1 MSRSSRRGDDHA
13 PAMFPFLAVL
23 LCTIGAL
30 VLILVISVVHS
41 RATAERFLE
50 SQVTER
56 LEQAK
61 ESSDIMESVSDE
73 LQARREKVK
82 QEIEKR
88 RRELANIEDH
98 IARMNQEMEQLR
110 KKAEAIE
117 ASADLDENEQQNTEQ
132 RMAEVRE
139 EIEKKK
145 RELAEEIEKQ
155 KKRKPAFAILPYKGP
170 NGTSRRPVYLE
181 CRKEGVII
189 QPEGV
194 LISFTDLR
202 PPHGPGNPLDA
213 ALRVLRTAYQ
223 EKDATFGVTTPPYPL
238 LIVRPDGI
246 HTYALARA
254 AMSGWDD
261 QFGYELIDEDM
272 ELTFPPGAPQLT
284 QDLKTALD
292 VAKRRQ
298 EALLASLPR
307 QYVRSREMS
316 NGDDGDSLF
325 GNASS
330 SNSANSSSNDWG
342 DEPGADRSG
351 VTVSEDNNRWKM
363 VQELQ
368 QGQVVA
374 QGESGAGGQGGRGV
388 ASPRG
393 PQPFGGNSPQ
403 NNAPS
408 LSSGVASSGT
418 LGSANL
424 TGSYESVQGQS
435 PTALQSLPGRGVSS
449 GTTAGPQGASGM
461 TAGGQMQS
469 GSGQS
474 GGVGGIAGSPGKSG
488 SFSGSNAGNASSS
501 GYGTAGSGTTG
512 SYGSPNGSPS
522 NANSRANAFSSG
534 TASGMTSTSLDSG
547 ASSAT
552 SDPNQV
558 QGSIQDTKY
567 QDSKMAESMPQ
578 PQVNMSVQSPSASKD
593 PQTSIKQ
600 NSPDYSNSAAAR
612 KNASRTDSDSKPISI
627 TAGKGWATSRGEGK
641 ASPVS
646 RPIRIIALSDR
657 WLLRS
662 ESNETKIDTEVMLE
676 TGPQQASRELQQ
688 AIRERVDSW
697 GPSLPGGYWA
707 PTVTIESA
715 SDANLSVQR
724 MQRLLD
730 GSGVDIRVVP
740 LQAPPQTK
748 SR

>member
-41 RATAERFLE
+41 RATAERFME
-50 SQVTER
+50 SQVTQR

-82 QEIEKR
+82 QEIERR

-110 KKAEAIE
+110 KKAEAID
-117 ASADLDENEQQNTEQ
+117 AAADLDETEQQNTDQ
-132 RMAEVRE
+132 RLAEVRE

-213 ALRVLRTAYQ
+213 ALRVLRTTYQ
-223 EKDATFGVTTPPYPL
+223 EKDATFGLTTPPYPL

-261 QFGYELIDEDM
+261 QFGYELIDEEM
-272 ELTFPPGAPQLT
+272 ELAFPPGAPQLAN
-284 QDLKTALD
+284 DLKTALD
-292 VAKRRQ
+292 MAKRRQ

-307 QYVRSREMS
+307 QYVRSREMV
-316 NGDDGDSLF
+316 NNEDGDSLF
-325 GNASS
+325 GDA
-330 SNSANSSSNDWG
+330 SNSRTGSSGSNEWG
-342 DEPGADRSG
+342 DEPGTDRSG
-351 VTVSEDNNRWKM
+351 VTISEDNNRWKM

-374 QGESGAGGQGGRGV
+374 EGDTGPGGDPGAGGRSGRG
-388 ASPRG
+388 AATPRSNN
-393 PQPFGGNSPQ
+393 PLGGTTLQNS
-403 NNAPS
+403 APA
-408 LSSGVASSGT
+408 LSSGIASSGT

-424 TGSYESVQGQS
+424 SGSYETVQGQS
-435 PTALQSLPGRGVSS
+435 PTALQSLPGRGASA
-449 GTTAGPQGASGM
+449 GTAAGAQ
-461 TAGGQMQS
+461 
-469 GSGQS
+469 
-474 GGVGGIAGSPGKSG
+474 GSP
-488 SFSGSNAGNASSS
+488 GSNAGGSSASVS
-501 GYGTAGSGTTG
+501 GTAGSGTAGSGTAGSGTAG

-522 NANSRANAFSSG
+522 NANNRANAFSSG
-534 TASGMTSTSLDSG
+534 TANGMSSTSLDSG
-547 ASSAT
+547 SSTAS

-593 PQTSIKQ
+593 TSTSSPQ
-600 NSPDYSNSAAAR
+600 NSPDYKNSAVAR
-612 KNASRTDSDSKPISI
+612 KNAARTDSDSKPISI
-627 TAGKGWATSRGEGK
+627 TAGKGWATSRAEGK

-646 RPIRIIALSDR
+646 RPIRIVALSDR

-676 TGPQQASRELQQ
+676 TGPQQASRDLEQ

-697 GPSLPGGYWA
+697 GPSLPGGYWS

-715 SDANLSVQR
+715 SDADLSVQR

-740 LQAPPQTK
+740 LQAPPQKK

>member
-1 MSRSSRRGDDHA
+1 
-13 PAMFPFLAVL
+13 MFPFLAVL

-41 RATAERFLE
+41 RATAERFMDSE
-50 SQVTER
+50 ITER

-61 ESSDIMESVSDE
+61 ESSDIMESVSEE

-82 QEIEKR
+82 QEIERR

-98 IARMNQEMEQLR
+98 IARMNQEMEQLHR
-110 KKAEAIE
+110 KAEAIE
-117 ASADLDENEQQNTEQ
+117 AAEDLDETEQKNTENQ
-132 RMAEVRE
+132 LSEIRE

-155 KKRKPAFAILPYKGP
+155 KKRKPAFAILPYAGP

-181 CRKEGVII
+181 CRKEGVVI

-194 LISFTDLR
+194 LISFADLR

-213 ALRVLRTAYQ
+213 ALRVLRNAYQ
-223 EKDATFGVTTPPYPL
+223 EKDATFGLMTPPYPL

-246 HTYALARA
+246 HSYALARA

-261 QFGYELIDEDM
+261 QFGYELIDNEM
-272 ELTFPPGAPQLT
+272 ELAFPPGTPELANN
-284 QDLKTALD
+284 LKSALEI
-292 VAKRRQ
+292 AKRRQ

-307 QYVRSREMS
+307 QYVRSREMA
-316 NGDDGDSLF
+316 NDDEEGDSLF
-325 GNASS
+325 GNR
-330 SNSANSSSNDWG
+330 SNSNYTASGGNDWG
-342 DEPGADRSG
+342 DEPNAGYSGAA
-351 VTVSEDNNRWKM
+351 VSEENNRWKM
-363 VQELQ
+363 VKELQ

-374 QGESGAGGQGGRGV
+374 QGDEGTGGPSGRGT
-388 ASPRG
+388 ARPQGPDPRDRSS
-393 PQPFGGNSPQ
+393 FQ

-418 LGSANL
+418 LGSTDL
-424 TGSYESVQGQS
+424 TGSYETVQGQS
-435 PTALQSLPGRGVSS
+435 PTALQNLPGRGASAGTSVGASS
-449 GTTAGPQGASGM
+449 DQVPSGNGPQQGAGQQGQQMTGMNRTGGTTAGGAA
-461 TAGGQMQS
+461 AGG
-469 GSGQS
+469 
-474 GGVGGIAGSPGKSG
+474 A
-488 SFSGSNAGNASSS
+488 A
-501 GYGTAGSGTTG
+501 
-512 SYGSPNGSPS
+512 SYGSPNASSS

-534 TASGMTSTSLDSG
+534 TANGMSSTSLNSG
-547 ASSAT
+547 SSSAS

-558 QGSIQDTKY
+558 QGSIQDSKY
-567 QDSKMAESMPQ
+567 QDSKMADSMPQ

-593 PQTSIKQ
+593 PKSSSQK
-600 NSPDYSNSAAAR
+600 NSPDHSNSAVAR
-612 KNASRTDSDSKPISI
+612 KNAARSDSDSKPISI
-627 TAGKGWATSRGEGK
+627 SAGKGWATSRIEGK

-646 RPIRIIALSDR
+646 RPIRIVALSDR

-662 ESNETKIDTEVMLE
+662 ESNETKIDTEVMLD
-676 TGPQQASRELQQ
+676 TGPQQASSDLER

-697 GPSLPGGYWA
+697 GPSLPGGYWS

-740 LQAPPQTK
+740 LQAPPQKK

>member
-41 RATAERFLE
+41 RATAERFME
-50 SQVTER
+50 SQVTQR

-82 QEIEKR
+82 QEIERR

-110 KKAEAIE
+110 KKAEAID
-117 ASADLDENEQQNTEQ
+117 AAADLDETEQQNTDQ
-132 RMAEVRE
+132 RLAEVRE

-213 ALRVLRTAYQ
+213 ALRVLRTTYQ
-223 EKDATFGVTTPPYPL
+223 EKDATFGLTTPPYPL

-261 QFGYELIDEDM
+261 QFGYELIDEEM
-272 ELTFPPGAPQLT
+272 ELAFPPGAPQLAN
-284 QDLKTALD
+284 DLKTALD
-292 VAKRRQ
+292 MAKRRQ

-307 QYVRSREMS
+307 QYVRSREMV
-316 NGDDGDSLF
+316 NNEDGDSLF
-325 GNASS
+325 GDA
-330 SNSANSSSNDWG
+330 SNSRTGSSGSNEWG
-342 DEPGADRSG
+342 DEPGTDRSG
-351 VTVSEDNNRWKM
+351 VTISEDNNRWKM

-374 QGESGAGGQGGRGV
+374 EGDTGPGGDPGAGGRSGRG
-388 ASPRG
+388 AATPRSNN
-393 PQPFGGNSPQ
+393 PLGGTTLQNS
-403 NNAPS
+403 APA
-408 LSSGVASSGT
+408 LSSGIASSGT

-424 TGSYESVQGQS
+424 SGSYETVQGQS
-435 PTALQSLPGRGVSS
+435 PTALQSLPGRGASA
-449 GTTAGPQGASGM
+449 GTAAGAQ
-461 TAGGQMQS
+461 
-469 GSGQS
+469 
-474 GGVGGIAGSPGKSG
+474 GSP
-488 SFSGSNAGNASSS
+488 GSNAGGSSASVS
-501 GYGTAGSGTTG
+501 GTAGSGTAG

-522 NANSRANAFSSG
+522 NANNRANAFSSG
-534 TASGMTSTSLDSG
+534 TANGMSSTSLDSG
-547 ASSAT
+547 SSTAS

-593 PQTSIKQ
+593 PSTSSQQ
-600 NSPDYSNSAAAR
+600 NSPDYKNSAVAR
-612 KNASRTDSDSKPISI
+612 KNAARTDSDSKPISI
-627 TAGKGWATSRGEGK
+627 TAGKGWATSRAEGK

-646 RPIRIIALSDR
+646 RPIRIVALSDR

-676 TGPQQASRELQQ
+676 TGPQQASRDLEQ

-697 GPSLPGGYWA
+697 GPSLPGGYWS

-715 SDANLSVQR
+715 SDADLSVQR

-740 LQAPPQTK
+740 LQAPPQKK

>member
-41 RATAERFLE
+41 RATAERFME
-50 SQVTER
+50 SQVTQR

-82 QEIEKR
+82 QEIERR

-110 KKAEAIE
+110 KKAEAID
-117 ASADLDENEQQNTEQ
+117 AAADLDETEQQNTDQ
-132 RMAEVRE
+132 RLAEVRE

-213 ALRVLRTAYQ
+213 ALRVLRTTYQ
-223 EKDATFGVTTPPYPL
+223 EKDATFGLTTPPYPL

-261 QFGYELIDEDM
+261 QFGYELIDEEM
-272 ELTFPPGAPQLT
+272 ELAFPPGAPQLAN
-284 QDLKTALD
+284 DLKTALD
-292 VAKRRQ
+292 MAKRRQ

-307 QYVRSREMS
+307 QYVRSREMV
-316 NGDDGDSLF
+316 NNEDGDSLF
-325 GNASS
+325 GDA
-330 SNSANSSSNDWG
+330 SNSRTGSSGSNDWG
-342 DEPGADRSG
+342 DEPGTDRSG
-351 VTVSEDNNRWKM
+351 VTISEDNNRWKM

-374 QGESGAGGQGGRGV
+374 EGDTGPGGDTGAGGRSGRG
-388 ASPRG
+388 AATPRSNN
-393 PQPFGGNSPQ
+393 PLGGTTLQNS
-403 NNAPS
+403 APA
-408 LSSGVASSGT
+408 LSSGIASSGT

-424 TGSYESVQGQS
+424 SGSYETVQGQS
-435 PTALQSLPGRGVSS
+435 PTALQSLPGRGASA
-449 GTTAGPQGASGM
+449 GTAAGAQ
-461 TAGGQMQS
+461 
-469 GSGQS
+469 
-474 GGVGGIAGSPGKSG
+474 GSP
-488 SFSGSNAGNASSS
+488 GSNAGGSSASVS
-501 GYGTAGSGTTG
+501 GTAGSGTAGSGTAGSGTAGSGTAGSGTAG

-522 NANSRANAFSSG
+522 NANNRANAFSSG
-534 TASGMTSTSLDSG
+534 TANGMSSTSLDSG
-547 ASSAT
+547 SSTAS

-593 PQTSIKQ
+593 TSTSSPQ
-600 NSPDYSNSAAAR
+600 NSPDYKNSAVAR
-612 KNASRTDSDSKPISI
+612 KNAARTDSDSKPISI
-627 TAGKGWATSRGEGK
+627 TAGKGWATSRAEGK

-646 RPIRIIALSDR
+646 RPIRIVALSDR

-676 TGPQQASRELQQ
+676 TGPQQASRDLEQ

-697 GPSLPGGYWA
+697 GPSLPGGYWS

-715 SDANLSVQR
+715 SDADLSVQR

-740 LQAPPQTK
+740 LQAPPQKK

>member
-41 RATAERFLE
+41 RATAERFME
-50 SQVTER
+50 SQVTQR

-82 QEIEKR
+82 QEIERR

-110 KKAEAIE
+110 KKAEAID
-117 ASADLDENEQQNTEQ
+117 AAADLDETEQQNTDQ
-132 RMAEVRE
+132 RLAEVRE

-213 ALRVLRTAYQ
+213 ALRVLRTTYQ
-223 EKDATFGVTTPPYPL
+223 EKDATFGLTTPPYPL

-261 QFGYELIDEDM
+261 QFGYELIDEEM
-272 ELTFPPGAPQLT
+272 ELAFPPGAPQLAN
-284 QDLKTALD
+284 DLKTALD
-292 VAKRRQ
+292 MAKRRQ

-307 QYVRSREMS
+307 QYVRSREMV
-316 NGDDGDSLF
+316 NNEDGDSLF
-325 GNASS
+325 GDA
-330 SNSANSSSNDWG
+330 SNSRTGSSGSNEWG
-342 DEPGADRSG
+342 DEPGTDRSG
-351 VTVSEDNNRWKM
+351 VTISEDNNRWKM

-374 QGESGAGGQGGRGV
+374 EGDTGPGGDPGAGGRSGRG
-388 ASPRG
+388 AATPRSNN
-393 PQPFGGNSPQ
+393 PLGGTTLQNS
-403 NNAPS
+403 APA
-408 LSSGVASSGT
+408 LSSGIASSGT

-424 TGSYESVQGQS
+424 SGSYETVQGQS
-435 PTALQSLPGRGVSS
+435 PTALQSLPGRGASA
-449 GTTAGPQGASGM
+449 GTAAGAQ
-461 TAGGQMQS
+461 
-469 GSGQS
+469 
-474 GGVGGIAGSPGKSG
+474 GSP
-488 SFSGSNAGNASSS
+488 GSNAGGSSASVS
-501 GYGTAGSGTTG
+501 GTAGSGTAGSGTAG

-522 NANSRANAFSSG
+522 NANNRANAFSSG
-534 TASGMTSTSLDSG
+534 TANGMSSTSLDSG
-547 ASSAT
+547 SSTAS

-593 PQTSIKQ
+593 TSTSSPQ
-600 NSPDYSNSAAAR
+600 NSPDYKNSAVAR
-612 KNASRTDSDSKPISI
+612 KNAARTDSDSKPISI
-627 TAGKGWATSRGEGK
+627 TAGKGWATSRAEGK

-646 RPIRIIALSDR
+646 RPIRIVALSDR

-676 TGPQQASRELQQ
+676 TGPQQASRDLEQ

-697 GPSLPGGYWA
+697 GPSLPGGYWS

-715 SDANLSVQR
+715 SDADLSVQR

-740 LQAPPQTK
+740 LQAPPQKK

>member
-41 RATAERFLE
+41 RATAERFME
-50 SQVTER
+50 SQVTQR

-82 QEIEKR
+82 QEIERR

-110 KKAEAIE
+110 KKAEAID
-117 ASADLDENEQQNTEQ
+117 AAADLDETEPQNTDQ
-132 RMAEVRE
+132 RLAEVRE

-213 ALRVLRTAYQ
+213 ALRVLRTTYQ
-223 EKDATFGVTTPPYPL
+223 EKDATFGLTTPPYPL

-261 QFGYELIDEDM
+261 QFGYELIDEEM
-272 ELTFPPGAPQLT
+272 ELAFPPGAPQLAN
-284 QDLKTALD
+284 DLKTALD
-292 VAKRRQ
+292 MAKRRQ

-307 QYVRSREMS
+307 QYVRSREMV
-316 NGDDGDSLF
+316 NNEDGDSLF
-325 GNASS
+325 GDA
-330 SNSANSSSNDWG
+330 SNSRTGSSGSNEWG
-342 DEPGADRSG
+342 DEPGTDRSG
-351 VTVSEDNNRWKM
+351 VTISEDNNRWKM

-374 QGESGAGGQGGRGV
+374 EGDTGPGGDPGAGGRSGRG
-388 ASPRG
+388 AATPRSNN
-393 PQPFGGNSPQ
+393 PLGGTTLQNS
-403 NNAPS
+403 APA
-408 LSSGVASSGT
+408 LSSGIASSGT

-424 TGSYESVQGQS
+424 SGSYETVQGQS
-435 PTALQSLPGRGVSS
+435 PTALQSLPGRGASA
-449 GTTAGPQGASGM
+449 GTAAGAQ
-461 TAGGQMQS
+461 
-469 GSGQS
+469 
-474 GGVGGIAGSPGKSG
+474 GSP
-488 SFSGSNAGNASSS
+488 GSNAGGSSASVS
-501 GYGTAGSGTTG
+501 GTAGSGTAGSGTAGSGTAG

-522 NANSRANAFSSG
+522 NANNRANAFSSG
-534 TASGMTSTSLDSG
+534 TANGMSSTSLDSG
-547 ASSAT
+547 SSTAS

-593 PQTSIKQ
+593 PSTSSPQ
-600 NSPDYSNSAAAR
+600 NSPDYKNSAVAR
-612 KNASRTDSDSKPISI
+612 KNAARTDSDSKPISI
-627 TAGKGWATSRGEGK
+627 TAGKGWATSRAEGK

-646 RPIRIIALSDR
+646 RPIRIVALSDR

-676 TGPQQASRELQQ
+676 TGPQQASRDLEQ

-697 GPSLPGGYWA
+697 GPSLPGGYWS

-715 SDANLSVQR
+715 SDADLSVQR

-740 LQAPPQTK
+740 LQAPPQKK

>member
-41 RATAERFLE
+41 RATAERFME
-50 SQVTER
+50 SQVTQR

-82 QEIEKR
+82 QEIERR

-110 KKAEAIE
+110 KKAEAID
-117 ASADLDENEQQNTEQ
+117 AAADLDETEQQNTDQ
-132 RMAEVRE
+132 RLAEVRE

-213 ALRVLRTAYQ
+213 ALRVLRTTYQ
-223 EKDATFGVTTPPYPL
+223 EKDATFGLTTPPYPL

-261 QFGYELIDEDM
+261 QFGYELIDEEM
-272 ELTFPPGAPQLT
+272 ELVFPPGAPQLAN
-284 QDLKTALD
+284 DLKTALD
-292 VAKRRQ
+292 MAKRRQ

-307 QYVRSREMS
+307 QYVRSREMV
-316 NGDDGDSLF
+316 NNEDGDSLF
-325 GNASS
+325 GDA
-330 SNSANSSSNDWG
+330 SNSRTGSSGSNEWG
-342 DEPGADRSG
+342 DEPGTDRSG
-351 VTVSEDNNRWKM
+351 VTISEDNNRWKM

-374 QGESGAGGQGGRGV
+374 EGDTGPGGDPGAGGRSGRG
-388 ASPRG
+388 AATPRSNN
-393 PQPFGGNSPQ
+393 PLGGTTLQNS
-403 NNAPS
+403 APA
-408 LSSGVASSGT
+408 LSSGIASSGT

-424 TGSYESVQGQS
+424 SGSYETVQGQS
-435 PTALQSLPGRGVSS
+435 PTALQSLPGRGASA
-449 GTTAGPQGASGM
+449 GTAAGAQ
-461 TAGGQMQS
+461 
-469 GSGQS
+469 
-474 GGVGGIAGSPGKSG
+474 GSP
-488 SFSGSNAGNASSS
+488 GSNAGGSSASVS
-501 GYGTAGSGTTG
+501 GTAGSGTAG

-522 NANSRANAFSSG
+522 NANNRANAFSSG
-534 TASGMTSTSLDSG
+534 TANGMSSTSLDSG
-547 ASSAT
+547 SSTAS

-593 PQTSIKQ
+593 PSTSSQQ
-600 NSPDYSNSAAAR
+600 NSPDYKNSAVAR
-612 KNASRTDSDSKPISI
+612 KNAARTDSDSKPISI
-627 TAGKGWATSRGEGK
+627 TAGKGWATSRAEGK

-646 RPIRIIALSDR
+646 RPIRIVALSDR

-676 TGPQQASRELQQ
+676 TGPQQASRDLEQ

-697 GPSLPGGYWA
+697 GPSLPGGYWS

-715 SDANLSVQR
+715 SDADLSVQR

-740 LQAPPQTK
+740 LQAPPQKK

>member
-41 RATAERFLE
+41 RATAERFME
-50 SQVTER
+50 SQVTQR

-82 QEIEKR
+82 QEIERR

-110 KKAEAIE
+110 KKAEAID
-117 ASADLDENEQQNTEQ
+117 AAADLDETEQQNTEQ
-132 RMAEVRE
+132 RLAEVRE

-213 ALRVLRTAYQ
+213 ALRVLRTTYQ
-223 EKDATFGVTTPPYPL
+223 EKDATFGLTTPPYPL

-261 QFGYELIDEDM
+261 QFGYELIDEEM
-272 ELTFPPGAPQLT
+272 ELAFPPGAPQLAN
-284 QDLKTALD
+284 DLKTALD
-292 VAKRRQ
+292 MAKRRQ

-307 QYVRSREMS
+307 QYVRSREMV
-316 NGDDGDSLF
+316 NNEDGDSLF
-325 GNASS
+325 GDA
-330 SNSANSSSNDWG
+330 SNSRTGSSGGNDWG
-342 DEPGADRSG
+342 DEPGTDRSG
-351 VTVSEDNNRWKM
+351 VTISEDNNRWKM

-374 QGESGAGGQGGRGV
+374 EGDTGPGGDPGAGGRSGRG
-388 ASPRG
+388 AATPRSNN
-393 PQPFGGNSPQ
+393 PLGGTTLQNS
-403 NNAPS
+403 APA
-408 LSSGVASSGT
+408 LSSGIASSGT

-424 TGSYESVQGQS
+424 SGSYETVQGQS
-435 PTALQSLPGRGVSS
+435 PTALQSLPGRGASA
-449 GTTAGPQGASGM
+449 GTAAGAQ
-461 TAGGQMQS
+461 
-469 GSGQS
+469 
-474 GGVGGIAGSPGKSG
+474 GSPR
-488 SFSGSNAGNASSS
+488 SNAGGSSASVS
-501 GYGTAGSGTTG
+501 GTVVSGTAGSGTAGSGTAG

-522 NANSRANAFSSG
+522 NANNRANAFSSG
-534 TASGMTSTSLDSG
+534 TANGMSSTSLDSG
-547 ASSAT
+547 SSTAS

-593 PQTSIKQ
+593 PSTSSQQ
-600 NSPDYSNSAAAR
+600 NSPDYKNSAVAR
-612 KNASRTDSDSKPISI
+612 KNAARTDSDSKPISI
-627 TAGKGWATSRGEGK
+627 TAGKGWATSRAEGK

-646 RPIRIIALSDR
+646 RPIRIVALSDR

-676 TGPQQASRELQQ
+676 TGPQQASRDLEQ

-697 GPSLPGGYWA
+697 GPSLPGGYWS

-715 SDANLSVQR
+715 SDADLSVQR

-740 LQAPPQTK
+740 LQAPPQKK

>member
-41 RATAERFLE
+41 RATAERFME
-50 SQVTER
+50 SQVTQR

-82 QEIEKR
+82 QEIERR

-110 KKAEAIE
+110 KKAEAID
-117 ASADLDENEQQNTEQ
+117 AAADLDETEQQNTDQ
-132 RMAEVRE
+132 RLAEVRE

-213 ALRVLRTAYQ
+213 ALRVLRTTYQ
-223 EKDATFGVTTPPYPL
+223 EKDATFGLTTPPYPL

-261 QFGYELIDEDM
+261 QFGYELIDEEM
-272 ELTFPPGAPQLT
+272 ELAFPPGAPQLAN
-284 QDLKTALD
+284 DLKTALD
-292 VAKRRQ
+292 MAKRRQ

-307 QYVRSREMS
+307 QYVRSREMV
-316 NGDDGDSLF
+316 NNEDGDSLF
-325 GNASS
+325 GDA
-330 SNSANSSSNDWG
+330 SNSRTGSSGSNDWG
-342 DEPGADRSG
+342 DEPGTDRSG
-351 VTVSEDNNRWKM
+351 VTISEDNNRWKM

-374 QGESGAGGQGGRGV
+374 EGDTGPGGDPGAGGRSGRG
-388 ASPRG
+388 AATPRSNN
-393 PQPFGGNSPQ
+393 PLGGTTLQNS
-403 NNAPS
+403 APA
-408 LSSGVASSGT
+408 LSSGIASSGT

-424 TGSYESVQGQS
+424 SGSYETVQGQS
-435 PTALQSLPGRGVSS
+435 PTALQSLPGRGASA
-449 GTTAGPQGASGM
+449 GTAAGAQ
-461 TAGGQMQS
+461 
-469 GSGQS
+469 
-474 GGVGGIAGSPGKSG
+474 GSP
-488 SFSGSNAGNASSS
+488 GSNAGGSSASVS
-501 GYGTAGSGTTG
+501 GTAGSGTAGSGTAGSGTAG

-522 NANSRANAFSSG
+522 NANNRANAFSSG
-534 TASGMTSTSLDSG
+534 TANGMSSTSLDSG
-547 ASSAT
+547 SSTAS

-593 PQTSIKQ
+593 TSTSSPQ
-600 NSPDYSNSAAAR
+600 NSPDYKNSAVAR
-612 KNASRTDSDSKPISI
+612 KNAARTDSDSKPISI
-627 TAGKGWATSRGEGK
+627 TAGKGWATSRAEGK

-646 RPIRIIALSDR
+646 RPIRIVALSDR

-676 TGPQQASRELQQ
+676 TGPQQASRDLEQ

-697 GPSLPGGYWA
+697 GPSLPGGYWS

-715 SDANLSVQR
+715 SDADLSVQR

-740 LQAPPQTK
+740 LQAPPQKK

>member
-41 RATAERFLE
+41 RATAERFME
-50 SQVTER
+50 SQVTQR

-82 QEIEKR
+82 QEIERR

-110 KKAEAIE
+110 KKAEAID
-117 ASADLDENEQQNTEQ
+117 AAADLDETEQQNTDQ
-132 RMAEVRE
+132 RLAEVRE

-213 ALRVLRTAYQ
+213 ALRVLRTTYQ
-223 EKDATFGVTTPPYPL
+223 EKDATFGLTTPPYPL

-261 QFGYELIDEDM
+261 QFGYELIDEEM
-272 ELTFPPGAPQLT
+272 ELAFPPGAPQLAN
-284 QDLKTALD
+284 DLKTALD
-292 VAKRRQ
+292 MAKRRQ

-307 QYVRSREMS
+307 QYVRSREMV
-316 NGDDGDSLF
+316 NNEDGDSLF
-325 GNASS
+325 GDA
-330 SNSANSSSNDWG
+330 SNSRTGSSGSNEWG
-342 DEPGADRSG
+342 DEPGTDRSG
-351 VTVSEDNNRWKM
+351 VTISEDNNRWKM

-374 QGESGAGGQGGRGV
+374 EGDTGPGGDPGAGGRSGRG
-388 ASPRG
+388 AATPRSNN
-393 PQPFGGNSPQ
+393 PLGGTTLQNS
-403 NNAPS
+403 APA
-408 LSSGVASSGT
+408 LSSGIASSGT

-424 TGSYESVQGQS
+424 SGSYETVQGQS
-435 PTALQSLPGRGVSS
+435 PTALQSLPGRGASA
-449 GTTAGPQGASGM
+449 GTAAGAQ
-461 TAGGQMQS
+461 
-469 GSGQS
+469 
-474 GGVGGIAGSPGKSG
+474 GSP
-488 SFSGSNAGNASSS
+488 GSNAGGSSASVS
-501 GYGTAGSGTTG
+501 GTAGSGTAGSGTAGSGTAGSGTAG

-522 NANSRANAFSSG
+522 NANNRANAFSSG
-534 TASGMTSTSLDSG
+534 TANGMSSTSLDSG
-547 ASSAT
+547 SSTAS

-593 PQTSIKQ
+593 TSTSSPQ
-600 NSPDYSNSAAAR
+600 NSPDYKNSAVAR
-612 KNASRTDSDSKPISI
+612 KNAARTDSDSKPISI
-627 TAGKGWATSRGEGK
+627 TAGKGWATSRAEGK

-646 RPIRIIALSDR
+646 RPIRIVALSDR

-676 TGPQQASRELQQ
+676 TGPQQASRDLEQ

-697 GPSLPGGYWA
+697 GPSLPGGYWS

-715 SDANLSVQR
+715 SDADLSVQR

-740 LQAPPQTK
+740 LQAPPQKK

>member
-41 RATAERFLE
+41 RATAERSME
-50 SQVTER
+50 SRVTQR

-82 QEIEKR
+82 QEIERR

-117 ASADLDENEQQNTEQ
+117 AAADLDETEQQNTEQ

-155 KKRKPAFAILPYKGP
+155 KKRKPAFAILPYAGP

-181 CRKEGVII
+181 CRQEGVII

-194 LISFTDLR
+194 LISFADLR

-223 EKDATFGVTTPPYPL
+223 EKDATFGLTTPPYPL

-261 QFGYELIDEDM
+261 QFGYELIDEEM
-272 ELTFPPGAPQLT
+272 ELTFPPGAPQLAN
-284 QDLKTALD
+284 DLKAALD
-292 VAKRRQ
+292 MAKRRQ

-307 QYVRSREMS
+307 QYVRSREMA
-316 NGDDGDSLF
+316 NNEDDDSLF
-325 GNASS
+325 GDA
-330 SNSANSSSNDWG
+330 SNSHPGHSGGNDWG
-342 DEPGADRSG
+342 DEPGTDRTDVS
-351 VTVSEDNNRWKM
+351 VSEDNNRWKM

-368 QGQVVA
+368 KGQVVA
-374 QGESGAGGQGGRGV
+374 QGDGEAGGRSGRV
-388 ASPRG
+388 AAPPRDPNPRG
-393 PQPFGGNSPQ
+393 GTSLENG
-403 NNAPS
+403 APS
-408 LSSGVASSGT
+408 LSSGMASSGT

-424 TGSYESVQGQS
+424 DGSYETVRGQS
-435 PTALQSLPGRGVSS
+435 PTALQKLPG
-449 GTTAGPQGASGM
+449 QGASAGIAAGSQGAPGWVGGGQLQ
-461 TAGGQMQS
+461 TGASQAGGA
-469 GSGQS
+469 
-474 GGVGGIAGSPGKSG
+474 GGIAGSPGRSG
-488 SFSGSNAGNASSS
+488 GVSGSNAGGSSASGS
-501 GYGTAGSGTTG
+501 GTAGSGTAG
-512 SYGSPNGSPS
+512 AYGSPNGSPS
-522 NANSRANAFSSG
+522 NADNRANAFSSG
-534 TASGMTSTSLDSG
+534 TANGMSSTSLNAGSST
-547 ASSAT
+547 AS

-578 PQVNMSVQSPSASKD
+578 PQVNMSVQSPSAAKD
-593 PQTSIKQ
+593 PSTSSPQ
-600 NSPDYSNSAAAR
+600 NSSDYKNSAVARRNAA
-612 KNASRTDSDSKPISI
+612 RTDSDSKPISI
-627 TAGKGWATSRGEGK
+627 TAGKGWATSRAEGK

-646 RPIRIIALSDR
+646 RPIRIVALSDR

-676 TGPQQASRELQQ
+676 TGPQQASRDLER

-697 GPSLPGGYWA
+697 GPSLPGGYWS

-715 SDANLSVQR
+715 TDAHLSVQR
-724 MQRLLD
+724 MQRLLE
-730 GSGVDIRVVP
+730 GSGVDIRIVP
-740 LQAPPQTK
+740 LQAPPQKK

>member
-1 MSRSSRRGDDHA
+1 
-13 PAMFPFLAVL
+13 
-23 LCTIGAL
+23 
-30 VLILVISVVHS
+30 
-41 RATAERFLE
+41 
-50 SQVTER
+50 
-56 LEQAK
+56 
-61 ESSDIMESVSDE
+61 
-73 LQARREKVK
+73 
-82 QEIEKR
+82 
-88 RRELANIEDH
+88 
-98 IARMNQEMEQLR
+98 
-110 KKAEAIE
+110 
-117 ASADLDENEQQNTEQ
+117 
-132 RMAEVRE
+132 MAEVRE

-213 ALRVLRTAYQ
+213 ALRVLRTTYQ
-223 EKDATFGVTTPPYPL
+223 EKDATFGLTTPPYPL

-261 QFGYELIDEDM
+261 QFGYELIDEEM
-272 ELTFPPGAPQLT
+272 ELAFPPGAPQLAN
-284 QDLKTALD
+284 DLKTALD
-292 VAKRRQ
+292 MAKRRQ

-307 QYVRSREMS
+307 QYVRSREMV
-316 NGDDGDSLF
+316 NNEDGDSLF
-325 GNASS
+325 GDA
-330 SNSANSSSNDWG
+330 SNSRTGSSGSNEWG
-342 DEPGADRSG
+342 DEPGTDRSG
-351 VTVSEDNNRWKM
+351 VTISEDNNRWKM

-374 QGESGAGGQGGRGV
+374 EGDTGPGGDPGAGGRSGRG
-388 ASPRG
+388 AATPRSNN
-393 PQPFGGNSPQ
+393 PLGGTTLQNS
-403 NNAPS
+403 APA
-408 LSSGVASSGT
+408 LSSGIASSGT

-424 TGSYESVQGQS
+424 SGSYETVQGQS
-435 PTALQSLPGRGVSS
+435 PTALQSLPGRGASA
-449 GTTAGPQGASGM
+449 GTAAGAQ
-461 TAGGQMQS
+461 
-469 GSGQS
+469 
-474 GGVGGIAGSPGKSG
+474 GSP
-488 SFSGSNAGNASSS
+488 GSNAGGSSASVS
-501 GYGTAGSGTTG
+501 GTAGSGTAGSGTAG

-522 NANSRANAFSSG
+522 NANNRANAFSSG
-534 TASGMTSTSLDSG
+534 TANGMSSTSLDSG
-547 ASSAT
+547 SSTAS

-593 PQTSIKQ
+593 PSTSSQQ
-600 NSPDYSNSAAAR
+600 NSPDYKNSAVAR
-612 KNASRTDSDSKPISI
+612 KNAARTDSDSKPISI
-627 TAGKGWATSRGEGK
+627 TAGKGWATSRAEGK

-646 RPIRIIALSDR
+646 RPIRIVALSDR

-676 TGPQQASRELQQ
+676 TGPQQASRDLEQ

-697 GPSLPGGYWA
+697 GPSLPGGYWS

-715 SDANLSVQR
+715 SDADLSVQR

-740 LQAPPQTK
+740 LQAPPQKK

>member
-1 MSRSSRRGDDHA
+1 
-13 PAMFPFLAVL
+13 MFPFLAVL

-41 RATAERFLE
+41 RATAERFME
-50 SQVTER
+50 SQVTQR

-82 QEIEKR
+82 QEIERR

-110 KKAEAIE
+110 KKAEAID
-117 ASADLDENEQQNTEQ
+117 AAADLDETEQQNTDQ
-132 RMAEVRE
+132 RLAEVRE

-213 ALRVLRTAYQ
+213 ALRVLRTTYQ
-223 EKDATFGVTTPPYPL
+223 EKDATFGLTTPPYPL

-261 QFGYELIDEDM
+261 QFGYELIDEEM
-272 ELTFPPGAPQLT
+272 ELAFPPGAPQLAN
-284 QDLKTALD
+284 DLKTALD
-292 VAKRRQ
+292 MAKRRQ

-307 QYVRSREMS
+307 QYVRSREMV
-316 NGDDGDSLF
+316 NNEDGDSLF
-325 GNASS
+325 GDA
-330 SNSANSSSNDWG
+330 SNSRTGSSGSNDWG
-342 DEPGADRSG
+342 DEPGTDRSG
-351 VTVSEDNNRWKM
+351 VTISEDNNRWKM

-374 QGESGAGGQGGRGV
+374 EGDTGPGGDTGAGGRSGRG
-388 ASPRG
+388 AATPRSNN
-393 PQPFGGNSPQ
+393 PLGGTTLQNS
-403 NNAPS
+403 APA
-408 LSSGVASSGT
+408 LSSGIASSGT

-424 TGSYESVQGQS
+424 SGSYETVQGQS
-435 PTALQSLPGRGVSS
+435 PTALQSLPGRGASA
-449 GTTAGPQGASGM
+449 GTAAGAQ
-461 TAGGQMQS
+461 
-469 GSGQS
+469 
-474 GGVGGIAGSPGKSG
+474 GSP
-488 SFSGSNAGNASSS
+488 GSNAGGSSASVS
-501 GYGTAGSGTTG
+501 GTVGSGTAGSGTAGSGTAG

-522 NANSRANAFSSG
+522 NANNRANAFSSG
-534 TASGMTSTSLDSG
+534 TANGMSSTSLDSG
-547 ASSAT
+547 SSTAS

-593 PQTSIKQ
+593 TSTSSPQ
-600 NSPDYSNSAAAR
+600 NSPDYKNSAVAR
-612 KNASRTDSDSKPISI
+612 KNAARTDSDSKPISI
-627 TAGKGWATSRGEGK
+627 TAGKGWATSRAEGK

-646 RPIRIIALSDR
+646 RPIRIVALSDR

-676 TGPQQASRELQQ
+676 TGPQQASRDLEQ

-697 GPSLPGGYWA
+697 GPSLPGGYWS

-715 SDANLSVQR
+715 SDADLSVQR

-740 LQAPPQTK
+740 LQAPPQKK

>member
-41 RATAERFLE
+41 RATAERFME
-50 SQVTER
+50 SQVTQR
-56 LEQAK
+56 LELAK

-82 QEIEKR
+82 QEIERR

-110 KKAEAIE
+110 KKAEAID
-117 ASADLDENEQQNTEQ
+117 AAADLDETEQQNTDQ
-132 RMAEVRE
+132 RLAEVRE

-213 ALRVLRTAYQ
+213 ALRVLRTTYQ
-223 EKDATFGVTTPPYPL
+223 EKDATFGLTTPPYPL

-261 QFGYELIDEDM
+261 QFGYELIDEEM
-272 ELTFPPGAPQLT
+272 ELTFPPGAPQLAN
-284 QDLKTALD
+284 DLKTALD
-292 VAKRRQ
+292 MAKRRQ
-298 EALLASLPR
+298 EALVASLPR
-307 QYVRSREMS
+307 QYVRSREMV
-316 NGDDGDSLF
+316 NNEDGDSLF
-325 GNASS
+325 GDA
-330 SNSANSSSNDWG
+330 SNSRTGSSGSNDWG
-342 DEPGADRSG
+342 DEPGTDRSG
-351 VTVSEDNNRWKM
+351 VTISEDNNRWKM

-374 QGESGAGGQGGRGV
+374 EGDTGPGGDTGAGGRSGRG
-388 ASPRG
+388 AATPRSNN
-393 PQPFGGNSPQ
+393 PLGGTTLQNS
-403 NNAPS
+403 APS
-408 LSSGVASSGT
+408 LSSGIASSGT

-424 TGSYESVQGQS
+424 SGSYETVQGQS
-435 PTALQSLPGRGVSS
+435 PTALQSLPGRGASA
-449 GTTAGPQGASGM
+449 GTAAGAQ
-461 TAGGQMQS
+461 
-469 GSGQS
+469 
-474 GGVGGIAGSPGKSG
+474 GSP
-488 SFSGSNAGNASSS
+488 GSNAGGSSASVS
-501 GYGTAGSGTTG
+501 GTAGSGTAGSGTAG

-534 TASGMTSTSLDSG
+534 TANGMTSTSLDSG
-547 ASSAT
+547 SSSAT

-578 PQVNMSVQSPSASKD
+578 PQVNMSIQSPSASKD

-627 TAGKGWATSRGEGK
+627 TAGKGWATSRAEGK

-646 RPIRIIALSDR
+646 RPIRIVALSDR

-676 TGPQQASRELQQ
+676 TGPQQASRDLEQ

-697 GPSLPGGYWA
+697 GPSLPGGYWS

-715 SDANLSVQR
+715 SDAYLSVQR

-740 LQAPPQTK
+740 LQAPPQKK

>member
-41 RATAERFLE
+41 RATAERFME
-50 SQVTER
+50 SQVTQR

-82 QEIEKR
+82 QEIERR

-110 KKAEAIE
+110 KKAEAID
-117 ASADLDENEQQNTEQ
+117 AAADLDETEQQNTDQ
-132 RMAEVRE
+132 RLAEVRE

-213 ALRVLRTAYQ
+213 ALRVLRTTYQ
-223 EKDATFGVTTPPYPL
+223 EKDATFGLTTPPYPL

-261 QFGYELIDEDM
+261 QFGYELIDEEM
-272 ELTFPPGAPQLT
+272 ELAFPPGAPQLAN
-284 QDLKTALD
+284 DLKTALD
-292 VAKRRQ
+292 MAKRRQ

-307 QYVRSREMS
+307 QYVRSREMV
-316 NGDDGDSLF
+316 NNEDGDSLF
-325 GNASS
+325 GDA
-330 SNSANSSSNDWG
+330 SNSRTGSSGSNDWG
-342 DEPGADRSG
+342 DEPGTDRSG
-351 VTVSEDNNRWKM
+351 VTISEDNNRWKM

-374 QGESGAGGQGGRGV
+374 EGDTGPGGDPGAGGRSGRG
-388 ASPRG
+388 AATPRSNN
-393 PQPFGGNSPQ
+393 PLGGTTLQNS
-403 NNAPS
+403 APA
-408 LSSGVASSGT
+408 LSSGIASSGT

-424 TGSYESVQGQS
+424 SGSYETVQGQS
-435 PTALQSLPGRGVSS
+435 PTALQSLPGRGASA
-449 GTTAGPQGASGM
+449 GTAAGAQ
-461 TAGGQMQS
+461 
-469 GSGQS
+469 
-474 GGVGGIAGSPGKSG
+474 GSP
-488 SFSGSNAGNASSS
+488 GSNAGGSSASVS
-501 GYGTAGSGTTG
+501 GTAGSGTAGSGTAGSGTAGSGTAG

-522 NANSRANAFSSG
+522 NANNRANAFSSG
-534 TASGMTSTSLDSG
+534 TANGMSSTSLDSG
-547 ASSAT
+547 SSTAS

-593 PQTSIKQ
+593 TSTSSPQ
-600 NSPDYSNSAAAR
+600 NSPDYKNSAVAR
-612 KNASRTDSDSKPISI
+612 KNAARTDSDSKPISI
-627 TAGKGWATSRGEGK
+627 TAGKGWATSRAEGK

-646 RPIRIIALSDR
+646 RPIRIVALSDR

-676 TGPQQASRELQQ
+676 TGPQQASRDLEQ

-697 GPSLPGGYWA
+697 GPSLPGGYWS

-715 SDANLSVQR
+715 SDADLSVQR

-740 LQAPPQTK
+740 LQAPPQKK

>member
-41 RATAERFLE
+41 RATAERFME
-50 SQVTER
+50 SQVTQR

-82 QEIEKR
+82 QEIERR

-110 KKAEAIE
+110 KKAEAID
-117 ASADLDENEQQNTEQ
+117 AAADLDETEKQNTDQ
-132 RMAEVRE
+132 RLAEVRE

-213 ALRVLRTAYQ
+213 ALRVLRTTYQ
-223 EKDATFGVTTPPYPL
+223 EKDATFGLTTPPYPL

-261 QFGYELIDEDM
+261 QFGYELIDEEM
-272 ELTFPPGAPQLT
+272 ELAFPPGAPQLAN
-284 QDLKTALD
+284 DLKTALD
-292 VAKRRQ
+292 MAKRRQ

-307 QYVRSREMS
+307 QYVRSREMV
-316 NGDDGDSLF
+316 NNEDGDSLF
-325 GNASS
+325 GDA
-330 SNSANSSSNDWG
+330 SNSRTGSSGGNDWG
-342 DEPGADRSG
+342 DEPGTDRSG
-351 VTVSEDNNRWKM
+351 VTISEDNNRWKM

-374 QGESGAGGQGGRGV
+374 EGDTGPGGRSGRG
-388 ASPRG
+388 AATPRSNN
-393 PQPFGGNSPQ
+393 PLGGTTLQNS
-403 NNAPS
+403 APA
-408 LSSGVASSGT
+408 LSSGIASSGT

-424 TGSYESVQGQS
+424 SGSYETVQGQS
-435 PTALQSLPGRGVSS
+435 PTALQSLPGRGASA
-449 GTTAGPQGASGM
+449 GTAAGAQ
-461 TAGGQMQS
+461 
-469 GSGQS
+469 
-474 GGVGGIAGSPGKSG
+474 GSPR
-488 SFSGSNAGNASSS
+488 SNAGGSSASVS
-501 GYGTAGSGTTG
+501 GTVVSGTAGSGTAGSGTAG

-522 NANSRANAFSSG
+522 NANNRANAFSSG
-534 TASGMTSTSLDSG
+534 TANGMSSTSLDSG
-547 ASSAT
+547 SSTAS

-593 PQTSIKQ
+593 PSTSSQQ
-600 NSPDYSNSAAAR
+600 NSPDYKNSAVAR
-612 KNASRTDSDSKPISI
+612 KNAARTDSDSKPISI
-627 TAGKGWATSRGEGK
+627 TAGKGWATSRAEGK

-646 RPIRIIALSDR
+646 RPIRIVALSDR

-676 TGPQQASRELQQ
+676 TGPQQASRDLEQ

-697 GPSLPGGYWA
+697 GPSLPGGYWS

-715 SDANLSVQR
+715 SDADLSVQR

-740 LQAPPQTK
+740 LQAPPQKK